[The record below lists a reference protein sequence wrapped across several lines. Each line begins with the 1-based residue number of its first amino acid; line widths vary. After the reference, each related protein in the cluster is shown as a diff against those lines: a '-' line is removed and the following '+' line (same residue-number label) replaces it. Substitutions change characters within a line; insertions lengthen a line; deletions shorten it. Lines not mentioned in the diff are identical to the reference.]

1 MKSNQEKLDN
11 NAEYQRRKVMSQD
24 DRNRI
29 AIDIGVKNITEEN
42 IRRGGGANE
51 EAARRKM
58 AEIAEKRE
66 REKNR

>member
-1 MKSNQEKLDN
+1 
-11 NAEYQRRKVMSQD
+11 MSQD

-42 IRRGGGANE
+42 KRRGGSPNE

>member
-1 MKSNQEKLDN
+1 
-11 NAEYQRRKVMSQD
+11 MSQD